1 MFFCHSTS
9 FFFFY
14 LRWHQTDPPHFLT
27 RLLSFF
33 FFFSVPSL
41 DRDQKKSLFPYP
53 DSGGDLF
60 FIIPRLRVLVPSKH
74 TCTPPLFVV
83 PLSIFPDI
91 GRCCCCCCVATLPDK
106 IPVQILIS
114 RGGCK
119 VQMLLCCIKCIEQKH
134 SAGQQ
139 LFSKKK
145 IKRAFLPFF
154 KSNIFKEVLHP
165 EKKAKQQQWC
175 HSERR
180 GGKLPKSKKC
190 LEKQALL
197 FLSLSFFYAS
207 LLHS

>member
-1 MFFCHSTS
+1 MTK
-9 FFFFY
+9 
-14 LRWHQTDPPHFLT
+14 
-27 RLLSFF
+27 
-33 FFFSVPSL
+33 
-41 DRDQKKSLFPYP
+41 KKSLSLYP

-83 PLSIFPDI
+83 PLSIFSDV
-91 GRCCCCCCVATLPDK
+91 GRCCCCCWCCCVARLPDK
-106 IPVQILIS
+106 NPVQILIS
-114 RGGCK
+114 PGGCK

-145 IKRAFLPFF
+145 KGKGHFLPFF
-154 KSNIFKEVLHP
+154 KTNIFKEVLFHASSCSLHP

-197 FLSLSFFYAS
+197 SLSLSFTPLSCIRDHGFS
-207 LLHS
+207 NVQQWQKKKEE